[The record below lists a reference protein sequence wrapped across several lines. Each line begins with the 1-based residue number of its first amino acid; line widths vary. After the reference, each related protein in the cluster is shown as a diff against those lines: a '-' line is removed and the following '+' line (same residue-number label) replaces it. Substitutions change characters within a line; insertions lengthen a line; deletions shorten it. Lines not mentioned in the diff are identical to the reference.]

1 MTANTTQ
8 AAECLSHLTAE
19 LGMDY
24 DPNLKWGKQTV
35 KLVFG
40 QWRYRKEV
48 LVDVGGNCTGFAVI
62 EAAIGSFYEECTNDG
77 DFEFELEL
85 EDAEGGLLICE
96 DEENQGED
104 WLKDMLICAEIVAIA
119 ASA

>member
-1 MTANTTQ
+1 MNNEKLVAGL
-8 AAECLSHLTAE
+8 ASHLTHE

-24 DPNLKWGKQTV
+24 DPNLKWGRQTV

-48 LVDVGGNCTGFAVI
+48 LIDVGGNCTGLAVI
-62 EAAIGSFYEECTNDG
+62 EAAIGNFYEACSSDG

-85 EDAEGGLLICE
+85 EDTEGGLLICE
-96 DEENQGED
+96 DEEGKGED